1 MTGHG
6 SVNPLSQQ
14 VWSQLLRLTGNIT
27 VAAHVAVTCGL
38 SSSVTRGALGVGTVT
53 IVLDIAVDHLVQ
65 GTKCGNVWVGGLVNH
80 HDLNTIFCS
89 TIYFTKVLFSW
100 FQNEDVLIFPSLNKT

>member
-1 MTGHG
+1 M
-6 SVNPLSQQ
+6 
-14 VWSQLLRLTGNIT
+14 LRLTGNIT

-38 SSSVTRGALGVGTVT
+38 SSSVWGTLGVITVT

-89 TIYFTKVLFSW
+89 
-100 FQNEDVLIFPSLNKT
+100 